1 MKQQMITQ
9 WLPQTD
15 TLVKVLI
22 FGYVFVLLFTYP
34 LTIYPT
40 NEVIER
46 LLVEK
51 MLPKSSTCRKWTK
64 NLSRVMVCFTAAYL
78 GIEMR
83 EQLDIL
89 IGVLGALFCAPLA
102 MIIPTM
108 CHLILIAKEPSE
120 KLVDIAIIGVSGV
133 IMVFCVN

>member
-1 MKQQMITQ
+1 M
-9 WLPQTD
+9 PQSD
-15 TLVKVLI
+15 TLVKLLI

-46 LLVEK
+46 LTIERL
-51 MLPKSSTCRKWTK
+51 LPKSSTCRTWTK
-64 NLSRVMVCFTAAYL
+64 NLSRVLVCLSAAYL

-102 MIIPTM
+102 MIIPTL
-108 CHLILIAKEPSE
+108 CHLILISKEPKE
-120 KLVDIAIIGVSGV
+120 KLVDIAIIAFSGI